1 MDRADMR
8 RSSLIAAGMLL
19 VCCSVAFA
27 LNPALAVSQYARTSW
42 KVRDGVFKGSIYAI
56 AQTLDGYLW
65 LGTEFGLVRFDGVR
79 AVAWQP
85 SGDQALGAGP
95 IHALLTARDGTLW
108 IGADSG
114 LASWKAGKLT
124 QYPELA
130 GYQVSALLED
140 RERTVWAG
148 SFGIPTGRLCAI
160 RAGRATCEDA
170 AVGGGPA
177 GFYED
182 RKGNLW
188 AGVPNGLWR
197 WKPGDPEFYSLPD
210 EPSGVRVLG
219 EDEDGS
225 LLIVRGRRIA
235 RFVDGRLE
243 PSSLQDGVPDDFA
256 RRLLRDR
263 DGGLWVATVNRG
275 LAHVHGGRT
284 DRFAE
289 GDGLSG
295 DSVRDLFEDREGNIW
310 VATLSGLDRFR
321 DFSIPTWTQKE
332 GLTTPLVWSVLGA
345 RDGSIWLG
353 SALGLG
359 RWHNA
364 QITRF
369 GRDGGLLNGLGPHSL
384 FEDHRGRIWVATNRD
399 FGYLQ
404 NDRFIPIG
412 AVPGG
417 YVLSIV
423 EDTARDIWIVNRQR
437 GLIRVRDEAVEQ
449 IPWAALG
456 HTDHAMVAI
465 ADPRRGGI
473 WLGFDKGG
481 VAHFSGD
488 RLGVAYSAEDGLG
501 DGQILDF
508 RFSADGAL
516 WAATQGGLSRLKGG
530 NIETLSSK
538 NGLPCDTVHWSMEDD
553 DQALWLFTACGLVR
567 IARSEVDTW
576 AAAVEKDKHTTVAVQ
591 LTVFDSSDGVR
602 SNQVFPPQKP
612 RVTKTAG
619 GTLVFLP
626 IDGVSIVDPR
636 RLLRNELPP
645 PVYVEQITA
654 DRATYDAAQGLR
666 LPPRVRDLQID
677 YTALS
682 LVAPERNR
690 FRTKLEGR
698 DSDWQDVGTRR
709 QAFYTDLGPGTYRF
723 RVAASNNSGVWNEA
737 GTTLEFSIAPA
748 YYQTRWFQAA
758 IAGGVFAL
766 LWVAYGLRIRQV
778 ARQFNRTL
786 DARVSERTR
795 IARELHDTL
804 LQSFHGLLL
813 RFQTALYL
821 LPDRPAEAKERLAGA
836 IDHAAKAITEGRDAV
851 QGLRSSTIETNN
863 LALAIS
869 ALGAELAAD
878 GSGLRPAFHVAVEG
892 ETRELHPILRD
903 EIYKIAAEALRNAF
917 RHAHAGRVEVEIRYD
932 TEQFRLRVRD
942 DGQGIDPKVL
952 ATQGREGHYGL
963 RGMPERAA
971 LIGGK
976 LAVWSE
982 VGAGTEVELRLPA
995 RIAYATSRRRSW
1007 LSRLLAS
1014 KTPAQSEE
1022 DAS

>member
-1 MDRADMR
+1 MR

-160 RAGRATCEDA
+160 RAGRATCSEDA

-488 RLGVAYSAEDGLG
+488 RITVAYSAEDGLG

-553 DQALWLFTACGLVR
+553 DQALWLYTACGLLR
-567 IARSEVDTW
+567 IARSAVDTW
-576 AAAVEKDKHTTVAVQ
+576 AAAAEKGEHSTVAVQ

-682 LVAPERNR
+682 LVAPEKNR
-690 FRTKLEGR
+690 FRIKLEGR
-698 DSDWQDVGTRR
+698 DRDWQDVGTRR

-737 GTTLEFSIAPA
+737 GTTMEFSIAPA

-821 LPDRPAEAKERLAGA
+821 LPERPAEAKERLAGA

-851 QGLRSSTIETNN
+851 QGLRSSTIEKNN

-952 ATQGREGHYGL
+952 ANQGREGHYGL

>member
-1 MDRADMR
+1 M
-8 RSSLIAAGMLL
+8 AAGMLL

-27 LNPALAVSQYARTSW
+27 LNPALAVSQYAHTSW
-42 KVRDGVFKGSIYAI
+42 KVRDGVFKGSIYTI
-56 AQTLDGYLW
+56 AQTPDGYLW

-79 AVAWQP
+79 AVPWQP
-85 SGDQALGAGP
+85 SGDQALVAGP

-108 IGADSG
+108 IGAYTG

-124 QYPELA
+124 QFPELA

-140 RERTVWAG
+140 REGTVWAG

-160 RAGRATCEDA
+160 QAGRATCSEA
-170 AVGGGPA
+170 AADGGGAA

-197 WKPGDPEFYSLPD
+197 WKPGAPEFYSLPD
-210 EPSGVRVLG
+210 EASGVRVLG
-219 EDEDGS
+219 EDEEGS
-225 LLIVRGRRIA
+225 LLIVRGRRVA
-235 RFVDGRLE
+235 RFVNGRLE
-243 PSSLQDGVPDDFA
+243 PSSVQNGVPEDFA

-263 DGGLWVATVNRG
+263 DGALWVATLNRG
-275 LAHVHGGRT
+275 LAHLHGGRT

-289 GDGLSG
+289 RDGLSG

-332 GLTTPLVWSVLGA
+332 GLTTPLVLSVLGA
-345 RDGSIWLG
+345 TDGSIWLG

-364 QITRF
+364 QMTPF

-384 FEDHRGRIWVATNRD
+384 FEDHRGRIWVSTNRE

-423 EDTARDIWIVNRQR
+423 EDTARDIWVVNRQR
-437 GLIRVRDEAVEQ
+437 GLIRVRGEAVEQ

-456 HTDHAMVAI
+456 HRDHAVVAI

-481 VAHFSGD
+481 VAYFSGD

-501 DGQILDF
+501 AGQILDF

-530 NIETLSSK
+530 NIATLSSK

-553 DQALWLFTACGLVR
+553 EQALWLYTACGLLR
-567 IARSEVDTW
+567 IARSAVDTW
-576 AAAVEKDKHTTVAVQ
+576 AAAAEKDGHTAVAVQ

-602 SNQVFPPQKP
+602 SNLVFHPQKP

-619 GTLVFLP
+619 GALVFLP

-654 DRATYDAAQGLR
+654 DGATYDAAQGLR
-666 LPPRVRDLQID
+666 LPPRLRDLQID

-682 LVAPERNR
+682 LVAPEKNR
-690 FRTKLEGR
+690 FRIKLEGR
-698 DSDWQDVGTRR
+698 DRDWQDVGTRR

-737 GTTLEFSIAPA
+737 GAALEFSIDAA
-748 YYQTRWFQAA
+748 YYQTRWFQALVVA
-758 IAGGVFAL
+758 SGFAA
-766 LWVAYGLRIRQV
+766 LWTAYLFRVRQV
-778 ARQFNRTL
+778 ARAYHQRL
-786 DARVSERTR
+786 DERVNERTR

-821 LPDRPAEAKERLAGA
+821 MPDRPEEAKEQLAGA
-836 IDHAAKAITEGRDAV
+836 IDQAAKAITDGRDAV
-851 QGLRSSTIETNN
+851 QGLRSSTIEKNN
-863 LALAIS
+863 LPLAIG
-869 ALGAELAAD
+869 ALGAELAGA
-878 GSGLRPAFHVAVEG
+878 GSGLQPAVQVAVEG
-892 ETRELHPILRD
+892 ETRELHPIVRD

-917 RHAHAGRVEVEIRYD
+917 RHAYAGRVEVEIRYD
-932 TEQFRLRVRD
+932 NEEFRLRVRD
-942 DGQGIDPKVL
+942 NGKGIDPKVL
-952 ATQGREGHYGL
+952 ANQGREGHYGL
-963 RGMPERAA
+963 RGMAERAA

-976 LAVWSE
+976 LTVWSE
-982 VGAGTEVELRLPA
+982 VGAGMEMELRVPA
-995 RIAYATSRRRSW
+995 STVYATSGRRSW
-1007 LSRLLAS
+1007 WSRLFAS
-1014 KTPAQSEE
+1014 RTPAAFWKRS
-1022 DAS
+1022 

>member
-1 MDRADMR
+1 MR
-8 RSSLIAAGMLL
+8 RSSLMAAGMLL

-42 KVRDGVFKGSIYAI
+42 KVRDGVFKGSIYTI

-79 AVAWQP
+79 AVAWHP

-188 AGVPNGLWR
+188 AGVANGLWR

-225 LLIVRGRRIA
+225 LLIGRGRRIA

-263 DGGLWVATVNRG
+263 DGGLWVATLNRG
-275 LAHVHGGRT
+275 LAHVHAGRT

-412 AVPGG
+412 AVPSG

-723 RVAASNNSGVWNEA
+723 RVAASNNSGVWNDTGA
-737 GTTLEFSIAPA
+737 TLEFSIAPA
-748 YYQTRWFQAA
+748 YYQTPWFA
-758 IAGGVFAL
+758 AGGGLLVIATAAL
-766 LWVAYGLRIRQV
+766 LWEAYRLRVAHI
-778 ARQFNRTL
+778 ARQFDRTL
-786 DARVSERTR
+786 DARVGERTR
-795 IARELHDTL
+795 IARDLHDTL
-804 LQSFHGLLL
+804 LQSFHGVLL
-813 RFQTALYL
+813 RLHTVSQL
-821 LPDRPAEAKERLAGA
+821 LENRPTVAQEMLDSTIKQVADAV
-836 IDHAAKAITEGRDAV
+836 TEGRDAV
-851 QGLRSSTIETNN
+851 QGLRDSTIQGNDLGT
-863 LALAIS
+863 AIS
-869 ALGAELAAD
+869 TLGQELTKD
-878 GSGLRPAFHVAVEG
+878 STDHRPAFHVAVEG
-892 ETRELHPILRD
+892 EARRLHPILRD
-903 EIYKIAAEALRNAF
+903 EVYKIAAEALRNAF
-917 RHAHAGRVEVEIRYD
+917 RHSGAKRVEVEIRYD
-932 TEQFRLRVRD
+932 DEQFRLRIRD
-942 DGQGIDPKVL
+942 DGKGIDPAVL
-952 ATQGREGHYGL
+952 SDGGREGHYGL
-963 RGMPERAA
+963 TRHAGTRHACRRY
-971 LIGGK
+971 IGG
-976 LAVWSE
+976 
-982 VGAGTEVELRLPA
+982 VERNGLPA
-995 RIAYATSRRRSW
+995 PRWNCAFLPAM
-1007 LSRLLAS
+1007 LSR
-1014 KTPAQSEE
+1014 QRRDVRGYHE
-1022 DAS
+1022 

>member
-1 MDRADMR
+1 MR

-553 DQALWLFTACGLVR
+553 DQALWLYTACGLLR
-567 IARSEVDTW
+567 IARSAVDTW
-576 AAAVEKDKHTTVAVQ
+576 AAAAEKGEHSTVAVQ

-682 LVAPERNR
+682 LVAPEKNR

-698 DSDWQDVGTRR
+698 DATGRTSARGGRRSIPISVPARTASGSPRATTAACGTKRAPRWSSRSRLRTTRR
-709 QAFYTDLGPGTYRF
+709 
-723 RVAASNNSGVWNEA
+723 
-737 GTTLEFSIAPA
+737 
-748 YYQTRWFQAA
+748 
-758 IAGGVFAL
+758 
-766 LWVAYGLRIRQV
+766 
-778 ARQFNRTL
+778 
-786 DARVSERTR
+786 
-795 IARELHDTL
+795 
-804 LQSFHGLLL
+804 
-813 RFQTALYL
+813 
-821 LPDRPAEAKERLAGA
+821 
-836 IDHAAKAITEGRDAV
+836 
-851 QGLRSSTIETNN
+851 
-863 LALAIS
+863 
-869 ALGAELAAD
+869 D
-878 GSGLRPAFHVAVEG
+878 GSRP
-892 ETRELHPILRD
+892 
-903 EIYKIAAEALRNAF
+903 
-917 RHAHAGRVEVEIRYD
+917 
-932 TEQFRLRVRD
+932 RLRVACSRCS
-942 DGQGIDPKVL
+942 GWRMGCESVK
-952 ATQGREGHYGL
+952 L
-963 RGMPERAA
+963 RGSSTAPWTRASA
-971 LIGGK
+971 SGRASRGNCTTRCCKASTVCCCDSRPPCTCCQSARQKRKRNSLVRLI
-976 LAVWSE
+976 
-982 VGAGTEVELRLPA
+982 R
-995 RIAYATSRRRSW
+995 RRRRSRKGAMPCRDYGPPPSKRTTSLW
-1007 LSRLLAS
+1007 RSARWEQNSRPTAAASDRHSTWPSKARRESSIRFFVTRSTRLLRKHFGMPS
-1014 KTPAQSEE
+1014 GTRTPDGSRSRSATTPSNSACACVTMVRGSIRRCSQPRGVR
-1022 DAS
+1022 DTTDCAACQNVRH

>member
-1 MDRADMR
+1 MR

-79 AVAWQP
+79 AVAWHP

-488 RLGVAYSAEDGLG
+488 RLSVAYSAEDGLG

-553 DQALWLFTACGLVR
+553 DQALWLYTACGLLR
-567 IARSEVDTW
+567 IARSAVDTW
-576 AAAVEKDKHTTVAVQ
+576 AAAAEKGEHSTVAVQ

-682 LVAPERNR
+682 LVAPEKNR
-690 FRTKLEGR
+690 FRIKLEGR
-698 DSDWQDVGTRR
+698 DRDWQDVGTRR

-737 GTTLEFSIAPA
+737 GTTMEFSIAPA

-821 LPDRPAEAKERLAGA
+821 LPERPAEAKEKLAGA

-851 QGLRSSTIETNN
+851 QGLRASTVERND
-863 LALAIS
+863 LAVAIRT
-869 ALGAELAAD
+869 LGDELATHASA
-878 GSGLRPAFHVAVEG
+878 GQPPTFSVAVEG
-892 ETRELHPILRD
+892 AD
-903 EIYKIAAEALRNAF
+903 
-917 RHAHAGRVEVEIRYD
+917 AGSAPD
-932 TEQFRLRVRD
+932 
-942 DGQGIDPKVL
+942 
-952 ATQGREGHYGL
+952 
-963 RGMPERAA
+963 
-971 LIGGK
+971 
-976 LAVWSE
+976 
-982 VGAGTEVELRLPA
+982 
-995 RIAYATSRRRSW
+995 RS
-1007 LSRLLAS
+1007 
-1014 KTPAQSEE
+1014 
-1022 DAS
+1022 